1 MTYPQ
6 IRQDLFVHPSPSL
19 SLPRIIN
26 GVTYGRTHR
35 LIMDSNP
42 RRREWQIGE
51 ILPPFPADKDAMHT
65 PLLPPPLFEIT
76 GLRKKFNKCRI
87 KPRRMGITASRPGPA
102 PRLLFSP
109 ETAGSQP
116 GVPFNYAMG
125 LPLLPVSY
133 YY

>member
-19 SLPRIIN
+19 SLLRIIN

-65 PLLPPPLFEIT
+65 P
-76 GLRKKFNKCRI
+76 C
-87 KPRRMGITASRPGPA
+87 
-102 PRLLFSP
+102 
-109 ETAGSQP
+109 
-116 GVPFNYAMG
+116 
-125 LPLLPVSY
+125 PLLSSKLRGY
-133 YY
+133 ARNLINAELSREGWE